1 MKKVLLALVVTLL
14 YTVSAQAI
22 MQLTPPGTTV
32 IGDYYINKNGT
43 GPGNGNGNDT
53 TSNLYRLNTYFLPNL
68 PDIVPTDHTK
78 LEGGTGYDWS
88 SGGLANWDYAVIHYG
103 AGAFG
108 GSGGSIDA

>member
-22 MQLTPPGTTV
+22 MQLTPSGTTV

-108 GSGGSIDA
+108 GSGGSIGA